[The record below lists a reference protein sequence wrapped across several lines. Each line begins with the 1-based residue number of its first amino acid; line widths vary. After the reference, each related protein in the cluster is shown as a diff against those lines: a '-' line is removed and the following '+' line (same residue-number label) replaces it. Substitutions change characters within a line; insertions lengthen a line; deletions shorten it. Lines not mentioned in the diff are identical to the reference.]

1 MVLMNYIMFAF
12 QFTVTAQFRLEI
24 VVVEFSDSS
33 NNCGADGCDLFINRL
48 CLDPSNEE
56 CTNGVCS
63 LDEDSSDLDLESG
76 LPKTATLT
84 SSQPWPVSV
93 VTPL

>member
-1 MVLMNYIMFAF
+1 MNYIMFAF

-24 VVVEFSDSS
+24 VVVEYSDSS
-33 NNCGADGCDLFINRL
+33 NNCGVDGCDRYISKL

-56 CTNGVCS
+56 CTNGACS
-63 LDEDSSDLDLESG
+63 LDDDLRDLDLESG
-76 LPKTATLT
+76 LPRTATLT
-84 SSQPWPVSV
+84 SSQPWPVSE